1 MHEADHAMGPIMYWA
16 DGTRCCDGLC
26 LGIHVH
32 PLPYIGLPPLE
43 FNFLDLRVETFKN
56 VDGGGMVA

>member
-1 MHEADHAMGPIMYWA
+1 MGPIMYWA
-16 DGTRCCDGLC
+16 DDTWGCDGLC

-32 PLPYIGLPPLE
+32 PLPYIGLPSLE
-43 FNFLDLRVETFKN
+43 FNFLDLRHLKMVFENFKH